1 MLQFPIFP
9 ITYASFC
16 IFSCAC
22 HLSTDPDKANQDSYS
37 ITHSF
42 GGIDGDSLFAVY
54 DGHGRFGHDC
64 ADFAKRHL
72 PKIQAKSIR
81 AERIRLHKANM
92 KREEKAKTSGSPK
105 KKTKGAFNPKLWPM
119 LGRKAYEDACRKSL
133 LECNKAMHKD
143 ANVDDTL
150 SGTTVISASFH
161 DGRLTI
167 CNVGDSRAVLGV
179 KLQKES
185 VLASASADSDEEK
198 KEISEHD
205 AAAERR
211 REELVASINSMD
223 DGGLLA
229 LPLSQDQTPY
239 RPDERERV
247 KACGARVMTVDQIE
261 GLEPVHEDWGKRSG
275 EDIDEVGDPPR
286 IWRKEEDFPGT
297 AFSRSL
303 GDIVAKD
310 LGVTAE
316 PEMVSVQI
324 SRNNRMLILAS
335 DGVFEFLT
343 NQQVVD
349 ICSGFYDPL
358 EACRK
363 VVSEAYKQWLH
374 YELRTDDI
382 TIIVLFLECDKEA
395 SAGDYKNTVEL
406 LSMAGRQGQKPL
418 KNKATEGVEG
428 DSRRTSGERSNSM
441 YKAMD
446 AEAITAAV
454 SAGIEE

>member
-1 MLQFPIFP
+1 
-9 ITYASFC
+9 
-16 IFSCAC
+16 
-22 HLSTDPDKANQDSYS
+22 
-37 ITHSF
+37 
-42 GGIDGDSLFAVY
+42 
-54 DGHGRFGHDC
+54 
-64 ADFAKRHL
+64 
-72 PKIQAKSIR
+72 
-81 AERIRLHKANM
+81 M
-92 KREEKAKTSGSPK
+92 KREERAKAPGSP
-105 KKTKGAFNPKLWPM
+105 KTKGAFNPKLWPM
-119 LGRKAYEDACRKSL
+119 LGPKAYEDACRKSL
-133 LECNKAMHKD
+133 LECNRAMHRD

-179 KLQKES
+179 KLKKES
-185 VLASASADSDEEK
+185 VQASASADSDEEK

-205 AAAERR
+205 VAAERR
-211 REELVASINSMD
+211 KQELVASITGMD

-324 SRNNRMLILAS
+324 SQNDRMLILAS

-349 ICSGFYDPL
+349 ICSGVDDPL

-374 YELRTDDI
+374 YELRTDDV

-406 LSMAGRQGQKPL
+406 LVGMGKPNLQQKPSCR
-418 KNKATEGVEG
+418 AC
-428 DSRRTSGERSNSM
+428 RTGSISKRF
-441 YKAMD
+441 
-446 AEAITAAV
+446 
-454 SAGIEE
+454 

>member
-1 MLQFPIFP
+1 M
-9 ITYASFC
+9 
-16 IFSCAC
+16 
-22 HLSTDPDKANQDSYS
+22 TDPDKANQDSYS

-42 GGIDGDSLFAVY
+42 GGIDGDSFFAVY

-81 AERIRLHKANM
+81 AERIRMHKANM
-92 KREEKAKTSGSPK
+92 KREERAKAPGSP
-105 KKTKGAFNPKLWPM
+105 KTKGAFNPKLWPM
-119 LGRKAYEDACRKSL
+119 LGPKAYEDACRKSL
-133 LECNKAMHKD
+133 LECNKAMHRD

-185 VLASASADSDEEK
+185 LLASASADSDEEK
-198 KEISEHD
+198 REISEHD
-205 AAAERR
+205 VAAERR
-211 REELVASINSMD
+211 REELVASITGMD

-286 IWRKEEDFPGT
+286 IWRREEDFPGT

-324 SRNNRMLILAS
+324 SQNDLMLILAS

-349 ICSGFYDPL
+349 ICSGFDDPL
-358 EACRK
+358 AACRK
-363 VVSEAYKQWLH
+363 VVNEAYKQWLH

-382 TIIVLFLECDKEA
+382 TIIVLFLETQKET
-395 SAGDYKNTVEL
+395 SADDYKSTAEL
-406 LSMAGRQGQKPL
+406 LSMAGRQGKKPI
-418 KNKATEGVEG
+418 KNKASEGVEA
-428 DSRRTSGERSNSM
+428 DSRKTSGERSNSM
-441 YKAMD
+441 YDAMD
-446 AEAITAAV
+446 AEAIAAAV
-454 SAGIEE
+454 SAEIEE

>member
-1 MLQFPIFP
+1 MPSLLYSFIF
-9 ITYASFC
+9 FC
-16 IFSCAC
+16 AWRA
-22 HLSTDPDKANQDSYS
+22 TDPNKANQDSYS
-37 ITHSF
+37 ITHPF

-64 ADFAKRHL
+64 ANFARRHL
-72 PKIQAKSIR
+72 PKIQAKQIR
-81 AERIRLHKANM
+81 AERIKLHKANT
-92 KREEKAKTSGSPK
+92 KREEKANPGSSK
-105 KKTKGAFNPKLWPM
+105 KKGAFNPKLWPM
-119 LGRKAYEDACRKSL
+119 LGQKAYEDACRKSL

-143 ANVDDTL
+143 ANADDTL

-198 KEISEHD
+198 KEI
-205 AAAERR
+205 AEYDVAVERQKQ
-211 REELVASINSMD
+211 ELVASIAGMED
-223 DGGLLA
+223 AKLLA

-286 IWRKEEDFPGT
+286 IWRKDEDFPGT

-303 GDIVAKD
+303 GDIVAED

-324 SRNNRMLILAS
+324 SKNDRMLILAS

-349 ICSGFYDPL
+349 ICSGFDDPL
-358 EACRK
+358 EACKK

-406 LSMAGRQGQKPL
+406 LTMAGRQGQKPI
-418 KNKATEGVEG
+418 KNKAAKEGVEG
-428 DSRRTSGERSNSM
+428 DSGRTSGERSNSM
-441 YKAMD
+441 YNAMD

-454 SAGIEE
+454 SAEVEE